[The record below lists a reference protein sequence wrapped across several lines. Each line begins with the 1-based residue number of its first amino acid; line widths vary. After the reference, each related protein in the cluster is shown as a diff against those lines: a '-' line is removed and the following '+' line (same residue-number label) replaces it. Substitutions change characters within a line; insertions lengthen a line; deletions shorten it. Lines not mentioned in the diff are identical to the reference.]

1 MSITNEDVVSFLG
14 NLSVMQVIQ
23 LTRELEEKWGV
34 KAEPPPMQV
43 QPDQKQHE
51 TAPTKDEF
59 DVVLASVPADKKMA
73 VIKIVRELTLLGLK
87 ESKELVEAA
96 PKVVK
101 EGVSKMDADEY
112 KRKLEEAGAVVE
124 VK

>member
-1 MSITNEDVVSFLG
+1 MSITNEDVVNALS
-14 NLSVMQVIQ
+14 NMSVMEVIQ

-34 KAEPPPMQV
+34 KAEPPPV
-43 QPDQKQHE
+43 QFQPGPPQQE
-51 TAPTKDEF
+51 QAPAKDEF

-73 VIKIVRELTLLGLK
+73 VIKIVRELTLMGLK

-96 PKVVK
+96 PKVLK
-101 EGVSKMDADEY
+101 EGVSKSDADEY

>member
-43 QPDQKQHE
+43 QPDQKQQE

-59 DVVLASVPADKKMA
+59 NVVLAAVPADKKMA

-96 PKVVK
+96 PKVLK
-101 EGVSKMDADEY
+101 DGVSKSDADEY